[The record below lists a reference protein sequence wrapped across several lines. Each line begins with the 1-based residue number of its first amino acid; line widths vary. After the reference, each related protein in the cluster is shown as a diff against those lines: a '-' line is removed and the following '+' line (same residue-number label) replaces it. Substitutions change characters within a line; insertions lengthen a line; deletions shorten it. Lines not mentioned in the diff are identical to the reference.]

1 MKQNFKKE
9 YFSGMILVTGGTG
22 LVGAHL
28 LYFLLTDG
36 QKVRAIHRANSDLE
50 GVKQVFSYYTDAPE
64 ILFNQVEWVEADLID
79 IPALTEAFEGV
90 EYVYHAAAY
99 VSFDPKNFQK
109 LKKSN
114 IEGTANIVNLCLHFK
129 VKKLCHVSSIATF
142 GKAAKDITTE
152 ETPWNPDD
160 DNNVYAISKY
170 GAEMEVWRGTQEGLD
185 AVIINPGVI
194 LGSGF
199 WEKGTGV
206 LFHKVYKGLSYYTT
220 GKMGFVD
227 VIDVAKIGMELMKSP
242 IKNECFI
249 LVAEND
255 SYKNLLTIIANKF
268 GLTSPKKELKS
279 WMLSI
284 GWRLDHLKSLL
295 TGSKQMLFKSTAK
308 AIVVKRKY
316 DNSKVKEMLNYSF
329 TPLEKTIEVIV
340 SNYKKDKINLR
351 NRS

>member
-1 MKQNFKKE
+1 MKQKFKKE
-9 YFSGMILVTGGTG
+9 YFSDMILVTGGTG

-28 LYFLLTDG
+28 LHFLLKDG
-36 QKVRAIHRANSDLE
+36 QKVRAIHRANSNLE
-50 GVKQVFSYYTDAPE
+50 GVKQVFSYYTETPE
-64 ILFNQVEWVEADLID
+64 NLFNQIEWVEANLID

-142 GKAAKDITTE
+142 EKTGNKMTTE
-152 ETPWNPDD
+152 DSQWNPDD

-199 WEKGTGV
+199 WNKGTGV
-206 LFHKVYKGLSYYTT
+206 LFNKVFKGLSYYTR
-220 GKMGFVD
+220 GEMGFVD
-227 VIDVAKIGMELMKSP
+227 VVDVVKIGIELMKSP

-249 LVAEND
+249 LVSENE
-255 SYKNLLTIIANKF
+255 SYKQLLSNIAIAFNK
-268 GLTSPKKELKS
+268 TPPKKELKP
-279 WMLSI
+279 WMLNVA
-284 GWRLDHLKSLL
+284 WRLEFLKNKLYY
-295 TGSKQMLFKSTAK
+295 GKQMLFKSTAE
-308 AIVVKRKY
+308 ALVKKRHY
-316 DNSKVKEMLNYSF
+316 DNSKIKLVLHYDF
-329 TPLEKTIEVIV
+329 IPLSKTIEIITK
-340 SNYKKDKINLR
+340 NYLNNNSK
-351 NRS
+351 

>member
-9 YFSGMILVTGGTG
+9 YFSKMILVTGGTG

-28 LYFLLTDG
+28 IYFLLKDG
-36 QKVRAIHRANSDLE
+36 QKVRAIHRANSNLE
-50 GVKQVFSYYTDAPE
+50 AVKQVFSYYADEPQ
-64 ILFNQVEWVEADLID
+64 IFFNQIEWVEANLVD
-79 IPALTEAFEGV
+79 IPALTLAFEGV
-90 EYVYHAAAY
+90 DFVYHAAAY

-114 IEGTANIVNLCLHFK
+114 IEGTANIVNLCLYFK

-142 GKAAKDITTE
+142 GKTGNEIITE
-152 ETPWNPDD
+152 EMQWNPDE

-185 AVIINPGVI
+185 AVILNPGVI

-199 WEKGTGV
+199 WNNGTGV
-206 LFHKVYKGLSYYTT
+206 LFNKVYKGLSYYTN
-220 GKMGFVD
+220 GEMGFVD
-227 VIDVAKIGMELMKSP
+227 VVDVAEIGIKLMKSP
-242 IKNECFI
+242 IKNERFI
-249 LVAEND
+249 LVAENE
-255 SYKNLLTIIANKF
+255 SYKNILTTIALKF
-268 GLTSPKKELKS
+268 GIQPPKRELKS

-284 GWRLDHLKSLL
+284 GWRLDYLKSLL

-308 AIVVKRKY
+308 AIVIKRNY
-316 DNSKVKEMLNYSF
+316 DNSKVKESLNYPF

-340 SNYKKDKINLR
+340 GNYKKDKN
-351 NRS
+351 